1 MPDWFYTDAL
11 ATQQGPVDEETLLGL
26 SRSGQLRAKSLVWR
40 EGMDGWIP
48 FRMVASDL
56 YTARKSKGAAGDD
69 AEDAGSVEEAPTRVE
84 IGVCAYSEQVY
95 PSGELLPYGEAL
107 IAPDHKDNFVRR
119 LMEGAAEEI
128 SDATDQAMGY
138 VGFWWRCLSSLL
150 DYLIKLLPS
159 WLFWVPY
166 YIVSM
171 SAGLGEAADPGSL
184 EGITGMTLAM
194 AVTYGIGALGSIL
207 FSVAYETW
215 MVGKYQATLGKIMI
229 GVKVVNPDGSRLSY
243 KRAFVRWLAKKPLNY
258 LILWGPST
266 LGFAL
271 VIGVMIGM
279 SENPGANEA
288 GFVFAMMSGLVVYAA
303 LLLLCSGI
311 YWMAAFD
318 PEKRAFHDRV
328 AATRVVKK

>member
-11 ATQQGPVDEETLLGL
+11 ANQQGPVDESTLLDLG
-26 SRSGQLRAKSLVWR
+26 RAGILKARSLVWR
-40 EGMDGWIP
+40 EGLEGWIP
-48 FRMVASDL
+48 FRNVASEL
-56 YTARKSKGAAGDD
+56 YTLRKSAELDSAAADRS
-69 AEDAGSVEEAPTRVE
+69 APQSEAPPRVE
-84 IGVCAYSEQVY
+84 IGVCAFSEQVY
-95 PSGELLPYGEAL
+95 PAGELLPYGEAL
-107 IAPDHKDNFVRR
+107 VGPDHKDNFVRR

-128 SDATDQAMGY
+128 SDATEQGMGY

-150 DYLIKLLPS
+150 DYLVKLLPS

-166 YIVSM
+166 YIATM
-171 SAGLGEAADPGSL
+171 SSTIKPMSDPESL
-184 EGITGMTLAM
+184 EGITGMTLVM
-194 AVTYGIGALGSIL
+194 AVTYGIGVLGSLL

-215 MVGKYQATLGKIMI
+215 MVGRYQATLGKIMI
-229 GVKVVNPDGSRLSY
+229 GAKVVNPDGTRLTY

-271 VIGVMIGM
+271 VIGVMVGM
-279 SENPGANEA
+279 GENPGVNEA
-288 GFVFAMMSGLVVYAA
+288 SFVLTMMSGLFVYAA

-318 PEKRAFHDRV
+318 PEKRALHDRV